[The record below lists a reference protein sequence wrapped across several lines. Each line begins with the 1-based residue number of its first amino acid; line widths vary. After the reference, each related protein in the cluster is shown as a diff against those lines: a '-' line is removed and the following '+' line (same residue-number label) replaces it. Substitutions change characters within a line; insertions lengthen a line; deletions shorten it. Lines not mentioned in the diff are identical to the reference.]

1 MAEDFNKYEYD
12 VIVIGAGGAGL
23 RAAIEAA
30 RSGAKTAI
38 ITKSLL
44 GKAHTVMAE
53 GGCAAALQNADPRD
67 GWKVHFHDTMKG
79 SKWLANWQMAE
90 YHAKEAPDRVRELE
104 QWGAVFD
111 RTNKNLINQRN
122 FGGHTFPRLAHVGDA
137 TGLEIIRTLQ
147 ERGIH
152 EGIDIFMEYTVRHLL
167 KEGDRVTGCVAYTRV
182 DGDFH
187 AFSAKSVV
195 LATGGITRVWSVCSG
210 SWEYTGDGHALALWA
225 GAELRDMEF
234 VQFHPTGMVW
244 PPSVRGI
251 LVTEGVR
258 GEGGRLTNSEG
269 QRFMF
274 DYVPEMFAGDHAETI
289 EESDQ
294 WVEEVVSGKLA
305 TVRRPPEL
313 LTRDVVAKAINS
325 EVKAGRGSPHGGAF
339 LDISHR
345 GEEAILKKLPSMHHQ
360 FKELAG
366 VDISK
371 EPMEVGPTAHYVMG
385 GVLVDAET
393 QESTVPG
400 LFACGEVASG
410 LHGANRLGGN
420 SLSDLIVFGKR
431 AGEFAA
437 KRAKDL
443 AQPVIDDSQVQE
455 AIEVMLEPFNN
466 EGGENPGFIYDELRD
481 MMQAKVGIIRTKQEL
496 DEAIEDLKAF
506 EARRIAAYPGASR
519 KYNSGWHQALDL
531 KNMVDVSYAATL
543 AAVTRE
549 ESRGG
554 HTRDDFPVPDD
565 EYWGKTINIIYM
577 ENGEIKV
584 RQDPVV
590 EMRDD
595 LKDAIK
601 EVKDMIAERAA
612 EAGGGK

>member
-1 MAEDFNKYEYD
+1 MAENFNKYEYD

>member
-1 MAEDFNKYEYD
+1 MTEDYTKHEYD

-79 SKWLANWQMAE
+79 SKWLADWRMAE
-90 YHAKEAPDRVRELE
+90 FHAKEAPDRVRELE

-111 RTNKNLINQRN
+111 RTPNNLINQRN

-137 TGLEIIRTLQ
+137 TGLELIRTLQ

-195 LATGGITRVWSVCSG
+195 LATGGITRCWSVCSG

-269 QRFMF
+269 ERFMF
-274 DYVPEMFAGDHAETI
+274 NYVPEMFAGDHAETI

-366 VDISK
+366 VDIS
-371 EPMEVGPTAHYVMG
+371 EEAMEVGPTAHYVMG
-385 GVLVDAET
+385 GVRVNAET
-393 QESTVPG
+393 QESSVPG
-400 LFACGEVASG
+400 LYACGEVASG

-420 SLSDLIVFGKR
+420 SLSDLITFGKR

-437 KRAKDL
+437 KRADTL
-443 AQPVIDDSQVQE
+443 AQPSIEDAQVQT
-455 AIEVMLEPFNN
+455 AIEVMLAPLKR
-466 EGGENPGFIYDELRD
+466 EGGENPGIIYDEMRE
-481 MMQAKVGIIRTKQEL
+481 MMQAKVGIIRTKKEMT
-496 DEAIEDLKAF
+496 EAMDDLAAF
-506 EARRIAAYPGASR
+506 NDRQDACYPGSSR

-531 KNMVDVSYAATL
+531 KNMVDISTAATL
-543 AAVTRE
+543 AALTRE

-554 HTRDDFPVPDD
+554 HTRDDFPG
-565 EYWGKTINIIYM
+565 EIEAWGTILNIIYM

-584 RQDPVV
+584 RQEDV
-590 EMRDD
+590 EPMRED
-595 LKDAIK
+595 LKGAIK
-601 EVKDMIAERAA
+601 EVKAMIAERAA
-612 EAGGGK
+612 EQAGDGN

>member
-1 MAEDFNKYEYD
+1 
-12 VIVIGAGGAGL
+12 
-23 RAAIEAA
+23 
-30 RSGAKTAI
+30 
-38 ITKSLL
+38 
-44 GKAHTVMAE
+44 MAE

-111 RTNKNLINQRN
+111 RTTKDLINQRN

-258 GEGGRLTNSEG
+258 GEGGRLTNSDG

-393 QESTVPG
+393 QESTVSG

-443 AQPVIDDSQVQE
+443 AQPVIDDSQVEQ
-455 AIEVMLEPFNN
+455 AIDVMLEPFNN

-481 MMQAKVGIIRTKQEL
+481 MMQAKVGIIRTKEEL

>member
-1 MAEDFNKYEYD
+1 ML
-12 VIVIGAGGAGL
+12 VG
-23 RAAIEAA
+23 
-30 RSGAKTAI
+30 
-38 ITKSLL
+38 LL
-44 GKAHTVMAE
+44 G
-53 GGCAAALQNADPRD
+53 L
-67 GWKVHFHDTMKG
+67 
-79 SKWLANWQMAE
+79 
-90 YHAKEAPDRVRELE
+90 
-104 QWGAVFD
+104 
-111 RTNKNLINQRN
+111 
-122 FGGHTFPRLAHVGDA
+122 VG
-137 TGLEIIRTLQ
+137 
-147 ERGIH
+147 
-152 EGIDIFMEYTVRHLL
+152 V
-167 KEGDRVTGCVAYTRV
+167 
-182 DGDFH
+182 
-187 AFSAKSVV
+187 
-195 LATGGITRVWSVCSG
+195 
-210 SWEYTGDGHALALWA
+210 
-225 GAELRDMEF
+225 RDMEF

-258 GEGGRLTNSEG
+258 GEGGRLTNSDG
-269 QRFMF
+269 TRFMF
-274 DYVPEMFAGDHAETI
+274 DYVPEMFAGDHADSI

-385 GVLVDAET
+385 GVCVDAES
-393 QESTVPG
+393 QETTVPG

-431 AGEFAA
+431 AGEYAA

-443 AQPVIDDSQVQE
+443 AQPAIDEVQVGRAIDDMM
-455 AIEVMLEPFNN
+455 APLLR
-466 EGGENPGFIYDELRD
+466 EGGENPGLIYDEMRD
-481 MMQAKVGIIRTKQEL
+481 MMQSKVGIIRTKSEL
-496 DEAIEDLKAF
+496 EEALEDIKSFKQRALGCS
-506 EARRIAAYPGASR
+506 PGTAR

-531 KNMVDVSYAATL
+531 INMADVSHAATL
-543 AAVTRE
+543 AAITRE

-554 HTRDDFPVPDD
+554 HTRDDFPTPEDD
-565 EYWGKTINIIYM
+565 YWGKTLNIIWM
-577 ENGEIKV
+577 ENGEMKI
-584 RQDPVV
+584 RQEPV
-590 EMRDD
+590 EPMRDD
-595 LKDAIK
+595 LEDALK
-601 EVKDMIAERAA
+601 EVKAMIAERAE
-612 EAGGGK
+612 EAGGGN

>member
-1 MAEDFNKYEYD
+1 
-12 VIVIGAGGAGL
+12 
-23 RAAIEAA
+23 
-30 RSGAKTAI
+30 
-38 ITKSLL
+38 
-44 GKAHTVMAE
+44 
-53 GGCAAALQNADPRD
+53 
-67 GWKVHFHDTMKG
+67 
-79 SKWLANWQMAE
+79 
-90 YHAKEAPDRVRELE
+90 
-104 QWGAVFD
+104 
-111 RTNKNLINQRN
+111 
-122 FGGHTFPRLAHVGDA
+122 
-137 TGLEIIRTLQ
+137 
-147 ERGIH
+147 
-152 EGIDIFMEYTVRHLL
+152 
-167 KEGDRVTGCVAYTRV
+167 
-182 DGDFH
+182 
-187 AFSAKSVV
+187 
-195 LATGGITRVWSVCSG
+195 
-210 SWEYTGDGHALALWA
+210 
-225 GAELRDMEF
+225 MEF

-258 GEGGRLTNSEG
+258 GEGGRLTNSDG

-443 AQPVIDDSQVQE
+443 AQPVIDDSQVQQ
-455 AIEVMLEPFNN
+455 AIDVMLEPFNN

-481 MMQAKVGIIRTKQEL
+481 MMQAKVGIIRTKEEL

>member
-1 MAEDFNKYEYD
+1 
-12 VIVIGAGGAGL
+12 
-23 RAAIEAA
+23 
-30 RSGAKTAI
+30 
-38 ITKSLL
+38 
-44 GKAHTVMAE
+44 
-53 GGCAAALQNADPRD
+53 
-67 GWKVHFHDTMKG
+67 
-79 SKWLANWQMAE
+79 
-90 YHAKEAPDRVRELE
+90 
-104 QWGAVFD
+104 
-111 RTNKNLINQRN
+111 
-122 FGGHTFPRLAHVGDA
+122 
-137 TGLEIIRTLQ
+137 
-147 ERGIH
+147 
-152 EGIDIFMEYTVRHLL
+152 MEYTVRTLL

-182 DGDFH
+182 EGDIH

-195 LATGGITRVWSVCSG
+195 LATGGITRCWSVCSG

-269 QRFMF
+269 DRFMF
-274 DYVPEMFAGDHAETI
+274 DYVPEMFAGDHADTI

-385 GVLVDAET
+385 GVRVNAES
-393 QESTVPG
+393 QETTVPG

-431 AGEFAA
+431 AGEYAA

-443 AQPVIDDSQVQE
+443 AQPSIDHEQVGRAIDD
-455 AIEVMLEPFNN
+455 MLAPLLR
-466 EGGENPGFIYDELRD
+466 EGGENPGQIYDEMRD
-481 MMQAKVGIIRTKQEL
+481 MMQAKVGIIRTKNEL
-496 DEAIEDLKAF
+496 EEALNDIQSFKERALACSS
-506 EARRIAAYPGASR
+506 GTSR

-531 KNMVDVSYAATL
+531 INMADVSHAATL
-543 AAVTRE
+543 AAITRE

-554 HTRDDFPVPDD
+554 HTRDDFPTPEDD
-565 EYWGKTINIIYM
+565 YWGQTLNIIWM
-577 ENGEIKV
+577 ENGEMKI
-584 RQDPVV
+584 RQEPVE
-590 EMRDD
+590 EMRAD
-595 LKDAIK
+595 LEEALT
-601 EVKDMIAERAA
+601 EVKTMIAERAA
-612 EAGGGK
+612 EAGGAN

>member
-104 QWGAVFD
+104 HWGAVFD
-111 RTNKNLINQRN
+111 RTKKNLINQRN

-210 SWEYTGDGHALALWA
+210 SWEYTGDGHALALWS

-269 QRFMF
+269 ERFMF

-443 AQPVIDDSQVQE
+443 AQPVIDETQVQQ
-455 AIEVMLEPFNN
+455 AIKEMLEPFGN
-466 EGGENPGFIYDELRD
+466 EGGENPGLIYDELRD
-481 MMQAKVGIIRTKQEL
+481 MMQAKVGIIRTKEEL
-496 DEAIEDLKAF
+496 DEAIVDLKNF
-506 EARRIAAYPGASR
+506 ESRRLASYPGSSR

-531 KNMVDVSYAATL
+531 KNMVDISYAATL
-543 AAVTRE
+543 AALTRE

-554 HTRDDFPVPDD
+554 HTRDDFPVPDE
-565 EYWGKTINIIYM
+565 EYWGKTLNIIYM
-577 ENGEIKV
+577 EDGEIKI
-584 RQDPVV
+584 RQDPVI
-590 EMRDD
+590 EMRED
-595 LKDAIK
+595 LQDAIK
-601 EVKDMIAERAA
+601 EVKQMIAERAA
-612 EAGGGK
+612 EAGGGN

>member
-1 MAEDFNKYEYD
+1 MTENITNHEYD
-12 VIVIGAGGAGL
+12 VIIIGAGGAGL
-23 RAAIEAA
+23 RAAIESA
-30 RSGAKTAI
+30 RSGARTAI

-79 SKWLANWQMAE
+79 SKWLANWRMAE

-111 RTNKNLINQRN
+111 RTRKNLINQRN

-152 EGIDIFMEYTVRHLL
+152 EGIDIFMEYTVRTLL

-182 DGDFH
+182 EGDIH

-195 LATGGITRVWSVCSG
+195 LATGGITRCWSVCSG

-269 QRFMF
+269 SRFMF
-274 DYVPEMFAGDHAETI
+274 DYVPEMFAGDHADTI

-385 GVLVDAET
+385 GVRVNAES
-393 QESTVPG
+393 QETTVPG

-431 AGEFAA
+431 AGEYAA

-443 AQPVIDDSQVQE
+443 AQPSIDEEQVGRAIDD
-455 AIEVMLEPFNN
+455 MLAPLMR
-466 EGGENPGFIYDELRD
+466 EGGENPGLIYDDMRD
-481 MMQAKVGIIRTKQEL
+481 MMQAKVGIIRTKSEL
-496 DEAIEDLKAF
+496 EEALDDIKSFKERALACSS
-506 EARRIAAYPGASR
+506 GTSR

-531 KNMVDVSYAATL
+531 INMADVSHAATL
-543 AAVTRE
+543 AAITRE

-554 HTRDDFPVPDD
+554 HTRDDFPTPED
-565 EYWGKTINIIYM
+565 EYWGQTLNIIWM
-577 ENGEIKV
+577 EDGEMKI
-584 RQDPVV
+584 RQEPVE
-590 EMRDD
+590 EMRAD
-595 LKDAIK
+595 LKEALT
-601 EVKDMIAERAA
+601 EVKTMIAERAA
-612 EAGGGK
+612 EAGGGN

>member
-1 MAEDFNKYEYD
+1 
-12 VIVIGAGGAGL
+12 
-23 RAAIEAA
+23 
-30 RSGAKTAI
+30 
-38 ITKSLL
+38 
-44 GKAHTVMAE
+44 
-53 GGCAAALQNADPRD
+53 
-67 GWKVHFHDTMKG
+67 
-79 SKWLANWQMAE
+79 
-90 YHAKEAPDRVRELE
+90 
-104 QWGAVFD
+104 
-111 RTNKNLINQRN
+111 
-122 FGGHTFPRLAHVGDA
+122 
-137 TGLEIIRTLQ
+137 
-147 ERGIH
+147 
-152 EGIDIFMEYTVRHLL
+152 
-167 KEGDRVTGCVAYTRV
+167 
-182 DGDFH
+182 
-187 AFSAKSVV
+187 
-195 LATGGITRVWSVCSG
+195 
-210 SWEYTGDGHALALWA
+210 
-225 GAELRDMEF
+225 MEF

-258 GEGGRLTNSEG
+258 GEGGRLTNSDG

-393 QESTVPG
+393 QESTVSG

-443 AQPVIDDSQVQE
+443 AQPVIDDSQVEQ
-455 AIEVMLEPFNN
+455 AIDVMLEPFNN

-481 MMQAKVGIIRTKQEL
+481 MMQAKVGIIRTKEEL

>member
-1 MAEDFNKYEYD
+1 MTEEFNKYEYD

-111 RTNKNLINQRN
+111 RTNKDLINQRN

-187 AFSAKSVV
+187 AFSAKSIV

-385 GVLVDAET
+385 GVVVDAET

-400 LFACGEVASG
+400 LYACGEVASG

-431 AGEFAA
+431 AGEYAA

-443 AQPVIDDSQVQE
+443 AQPVIDDSKVHQ
-455 AIEVMLEPFNN
+455 AIAEMLEPFAN
-466 EGGENPGFIYDELRD
+466 EGGENPGLIYDELRD
-481 MMQAKVGIIRTKQEL
+481 MMQAKVGIIRTKEEL
-496 DEAIEDLKAF
+496 DEAIEDLKDF
-506 EARRIAAYPGASR
+506 ETRRLSAYPGSSR

-531 KNMVDVSYAATL
+531 KNMVDISYAATL

-554 HTRDDFPVPDD
+554 HTRDDFPVPED
-565 EYWGKTINIIYM
+565 EYWGKTLNIIYM
-577 ENGEIKV
+577 EGGEIKI
-584 RQDPVV
+584 RQDPIP

-601 EVKDMIAERAA
+601 EVKQIIAERAA
-612 EAGGGK
+612 EAGGSK

>member
-1 MAEDFNKYEYD
+1 MSEEFTSHEYD

-79 SKWLANWQMAE
+79 SKWLANWRMAE
-90 YHAKEAPDRVRELE
+90 FHAKEAPDRVRELE

-111 RTNKNLINQRN
+111 RTPKNLINQRN

-152 EGIDIFMEYTVRHLL
+152 EGIDMFTEYTVRHLL

-195 LATGGITRVWSVCSG
+195 LATGGITRCWSVCSG

>member
-1 MAEDFNKYEYD
+1 MTEDYTTHEYD
-12 VIVIGAGGAGL
+12 VVIIGAGGAGL
-23 RAAIEAA
+23 RAAIEAT
-30 RSGAKTAI
+30 RQGASVAVI
-38 ITKSLL
+38 CKSML

-53 GGCAAALQNADPRD
+53 GGAAAALANKDPRD
-67 GWKVHFHDTMKG
+67 SWETHFRDTMKG
-79 SKWLANWQMAE
+79 GKYLGDWRMAE
-90 YHAKEAPDRVRELE
+90 IHAKESPDRIRELE
-104 QWGAVFD
+104 QWGAIFD
-111 RTNKNLINQRN
+111 RTPEGLTNQRN
-122 FGGHTFPRLAHVGDA
+122 FGGHTYPRLAHIGDA
-137 TGLEIIRTLQ
+137 TGLELIRTLQ

-152 EGIDIFMEYTVRHLL
+152 TGMEVFMEYTVRTLL

-182 DGDFH
+182 EGDIH

-195 LATGGITRVWSVCSG
+195 LATGGITRCWSVCSG

-269 QRFMF
+269 SRFMF
-274 DYVPEMFAGDHAETI
+274 DYVPEMFAGDHADTI

-385 GVLVDAET
+385 GVRVNAES
-393 QESTVPG
+393 QETTVPG

-431 AGEFAA
+431 AGEYAA

-443 AQPVIDDSQVQE
+443 AQPSIDEEQVGRAIDD
-455 AIEVMLEPFNN
+455 MLAPLMR
-466 EGGENPGFIYDELRD
+466 EGGENPGLIYDDMRD
-481 MMQAKVGIIRTKQEL
+481 MMQAKVGIIRTKSEL
-496 DEAIEDLKAF
+496 EEALDDIKSFKERALACSS
-506 EARRIAAYPGASR
+506 GTSR

-531 KNMVDVSYAATL
+531 INMADVSHAATL
-543 AAVTRE
+543 AAITRE

-554 HTRDDFPVPDD
+554 HTRDDFPTPED
-565 EYWGKTINIIYM
+565 EYWGQTLNIIWM
-577 ENGEIKV
+577 EDGEMKI
-584 RQDPVV
+584 RQEPVE
-590 EMRDD
+590 EMRAD
-595 LKDAIK
+595 LKEALT
-601 EVKDMIAERAA
+601 EVKTMIAERAA
-612 EAGGGK
+612 EAGGGN

>member
-1 MAEDFNKYEYD
+1 
-12 VIVIGAGGAGL
+12 
-23 RAAIEAA
+23 
-30 RSGAKTAI
+30 
-38 ITKSLL
+38 
-44 GKAHTVMAE
+44 
-53 GGCAAALQNADPRD
+53 
-67 GWKVHFHDTMKG
+67 MKG
-79 SKWLANWQMAE
+79 SKWLANWRMAE

-111 RTNKNLINQRN
+111 RTRKNLINQRN

-152 EGIDIFMEYTVRHLL
+152 EGIDIFMEYTVRTLL

-182 DGDFH
+182 EGDIH

-195 LATGGITRVWSVCSG
+195 LATGGITRCWSVCSG

-269 QRFMF
+269 SRFMF
-274 DYVPEMFAGDHAETI
+274 DYVPEMFAGDHADTI

-385 GVLVDAET
+385 GVRVDAES
-393 QESTVPG
+393 QETTVPG

-431 AGEFAA
+431 AGEYAA

-443 AQPVIDDSQVQE
+443 AQPSIDEEQVGQAIDD
-455 AIEVMLEPFNN
+455 MLAPLMR
-466 EGGENPGFIYDELRD
+466 EGGENPGQIYDEMRD
-481 MMQAKVGIIRTKQEL
+481 MMQAKVGIIRTKNEL
-496 DEAIEDLKAF
+496 EEALEDIKSFKERALACSS
-506 EARRIAAYPGASR
+506 GTSR

-531 KNMVDVSYAATL
+531 INMADVSHAATL
-543 AAVTRE
+543 AAITRE

-554 HTRDDFPVPDD
+554 HTRDDFPTPED
-565 EYWGKTINIIYM
+565 EYWGQTLNIIWM
-577 ENGEIKV
+577 ENGEMKI
-584 RQDPVV
+584 RQEPVE
-590 EMRDD
+590 EMRTD
-595 LKDAIK
+595 LKEALT
-601 EVKDMIAERAA
+601 EVKTMIAERAA
-612 EAGGGK
+612 EAGGGN

>member
-1 MAEDFNKYEYD
+1 MTENITNHEYD
-12 VIVIGAGGAGL
+12 VIIIGAGGAGL
-23 RAAIEAA
+23 RAAIESA

-79 SKWLANWQMAE
+79 SKWLANWRMAE

-111 RTNKNLINQRN
+111 RTRKNLINQRN

-152 EGIDIFMEYTVRHLL
+152 EGIDIFMEYTVRTLL

-182 DGDFH
+182 DGDIH

-195 LATGGITRVWSVCSG
+195 LATGGITRCWSVCSG

-269 QRFMF
+269 NRFMF
-274 DYVPEMFAGDHAETI
+274 DYVPEMFAGDHADTI

-385 GVLVDAET
+385 GVRVNAES
-393 QESTVPG
+393 QETTVPG

-431 AGEFAA
+431 AGEYAA

-443 AQPVIDDSQVQE
+443 AQPTIDEEQVGRAIDD
-455 AIEVMLEPFNN
+455 MLAPLLR
-466 EGGENPGFIYDELRD
+466 EGGENPGQIYDEMRD
-481 MMQAKVGIIRTKQEL
+481 MMQAKVGIIRTKNEL
-496 DEAIEDLKAF
+496 DEALDDIKSFKERALACSS
-506 EARRIAAYPGASR
+506 GTSR

-531 KNMVDVSYAATL
+531 INMADVSHAATL
-543 AAVTRE
+543 AAITRE

-554 HTRDDFPVPDD
+554 HTRDDFPTPEDD
-565 EYWGKTINIIYM
+565 YWGQTLNIIWM
-577 ENGEIKV
+577 ENGEMKI
-584 RQDPVV
+584 RQEPVE

-595 LKDAIK
+595 LKEALT
-601 EVKDMIAERAA
+601 EVKTMIAERAA
-612 EAGGGK
+612 EAGGEN

>member
-1 MAEDFNKYEYD
+1 MTEEFNKYEYD

-111 RTNKNLINQRN
+111 RTNKDLINQRN

-187 AFSAKSVV
+187 AFSAKSIV

-385 GVLVDAET
+385 GVVVDAET

-400 LFACGEVASG
+400 LYACGEVASG

-431 AGEFAA
+431 AGEYAA

-443 AQPVIDDSQVQE
+443 AQPVIDDSKVHQ
-455 AIEVMLEPFNN
+455 AIAEMLEPFAN
-466 EGGENPGFIYDELRD
+466 EGGENPGLIYDELRD
-481 MMQAKVGIIRTKQEL
+481 MMQAKVGIIRTKEEL
-496 DEAIEDLKAF
+496 DEAIEDLKGF
-506 EARRIAAYPGASR
+506 ETRRLSAYPGSSR

-531 KNMVDVSYAATL
+531 KNMVDISYAATL

-554 HTRDDFPVPDD
+554 HTRDDFPVPED
-565 EYWGKTINIIYM
+565 EYWGKTLNIIYM
-577 ENGEIKV
+577 EGGEIKI
-584 RQDPVV
+584 RQDPIP

-601 EVKDMIAERAA
+601 EVKRIIAERAA
-612 EAGGGK
+612 EAGGSK

>member
-1 MAEDFNKYEYD
+1 MNENITNHEYD

-53 GGCAAALQNADPRD
+53 GGCAAALTNADPRD

-79 SKWLANWQMAE
+79 SKWLANWRMAE

-111 RTNKNLINQRN
+111 RTPKNLINQRN

-152 EGIDIFMEYTVRHLL
+152 EGIDIFMEYTVRTLL

-182 DGDFH
+182 EGDFH

-195 LATGGITRVWSVCSG
+195 LATGGITRCWSVCSG

-258 GEGGRLTNSEG
+258 GEGGRLTNSDG
-269 QRFMF
+269 TRFMF
-274 DYVPEMFAGDHAETI
+274 DYVPEMFAGDHADSI

-385 GVLVDAET
+385 GVCVDAES
-393 QESTVPG
+393 QETTVPG

-431 AGEFAA
+431 AGEYAA

-443 AQPVIDDSQVQE
+443 AQPAIDEVQVGRAIDDMM
-455 AIEVMLEPFNN
+455 APLLR
-466 EGGENPGFIYDELRD
+466 EGGENPGLIYDEMRD
-481 MMQAKVGIIRTKQEL
+481 MMQSKVGIIRTKSEL
-496 DEAIEDLKAF
+496 EEALEDIKSFKQRALDCS
-506 EARRIAAYPGASR
+506 PGAAR

-531 KNMVDVSYAATL
+531 INMADVSHAATL
-543 AAVTRE
+543 AAITRE

-554 HTRDDFPVPDD
+554 HTRDDFPTPEDD
-565 EYWGKTINIIYM
+565 YWGKTLNIIWM
-577 ENGEIKV
+577 ENGEMKI
-584 RQDPVV
+584 RQEPV
-590 EMRDD
+590 EPMRDD
-595 LKDAIK
+595 LEDALK
-601 EVKDMIAERAA
+601 EVKAMIAERAE
-612 EAGGGK
+612 EAGGGN

>member
-1 MAEDFNKYEYD
+1 MAEDFKKYEYD

-111 RTNKNLINQRN
+111 RTTKDLINQRN

-258 GEGGRLTNSEG
+258 GEGGRLTNSDG

-393 QESTVPG
+393 QESTVSG

-443 AQPVIDDSQVQE
+443 AQPVIDDSQVEQ
-455 AIEVMLEPFNN
+455 AIDVMLEPFNN

-481 MMQAKVGIIRTKQEL
+481 MMQAKVGIIRTKEEL

-612 EAGGGK
+612 EAGGGN

>member
-1 MAEDFNKYEYD
+1 MSEEFTSHEYD

-23 RAAIEAA
+23 RAAIESA

-79 SKWLANWQMAE
+79 SKWLANWRMAE
-90 YHAKEAPDRVRELE
+90 FHAKEAPDRVRELE

-111 RTNKNLINQRN
+111 RTPKNVINQRN

-152 EGIDIFMEYTVRHLL
+152 EGIDIFTEYTVRHLL
-167 KEGDRVTGCVAYTRV
+167 KEGDRETGCVAYTRV

-195 LATGGITRVWSVCSG
+195 LATGGITRCWSVCSG

-258 GEGGRLTNSEG
+258 GEGGRLLNSEND
-269 QRFMF
+269 RFMF
-274 DYVPEMFAGDHAETI
+274 NYVPEAFARDHAETI

-345 GEEAILKKLPSMHHQ
+345 GEEAILAKLPSMHHQ

-366 VDISK
+366 VDIAK

-385 GVLVDAET
+385 GVVVNAET
-393 QESTVPG
+393 QETTVSG
-400 LFACGEVASG
+400 LYACGEVASG

-431 AGEFAA
+431 AGEYAA
-437 KRAKDL
+437 KQAVDL
-443 AQPVIDDSQVQE
+443 AQPSIDESQVQS
-455 AIEVMLEPFNN
+455 AIKEMVAPLERG
-466 EGGENPGFIYDELRD
+466 EGENPGLIYDAMRD
-481 MMQAKVGIIRTKQEL
+481 MMQEKVGIIRVKDEL
-496 DEAIEDLKAF
+496 ESALEDLEDFSKREQTCF
-506 EARRIAAYPGASR
+506 PGTSR

-531 KNMVDVSYAATL
+531 KNMVDISKVATL
-543 AAVTRE
+543 AALARE

-554 HTRDDFPVPDD
+554 HTRDDFPGNED
-565 EYWGKTINIIYM
+565 EFCGKNLNIWWM
-577 ENGEIKV
+577 ENGVIKIRQEPVEEI
-584 RQDPVV
+584 
-590 EMRDD
+590 RDD
-595 LKDAIK
+595 LKDALQ

-612 EAGGGK
+612 EQGGGN